1 MIDLR
6 KLGGLLPAALLLGAC
21 RAAPDAPPPPPPE
34 VSVIEVAMEPVT
46 LRDELPGRVAPLR
59 LAQVRARVAGV
70 VLKRSFAEGSEV
82 KEGQTLFVIDPAP
95 FKAAVDSALA
105 ALAKGQANLGHAE
118 ARAKRAGAL
127 AQEGLVSREAYD
139 DAMTA
144 QAMARAEIAQARS
157 ALALARLNL
166 GHATVTAPISGR
178 IGGALVTEGALVGQA
193 EATPLAVIQQIDTV
207 YVDIKQPAS
216 QLTRL
221 RRAAL
226 GGAARGEAGEH
237 AAILVL
243 DDGGEYP
250 EEGELLFSDI
260 SVDPGTGEVTLRARF
275 PNPDR
280 LLLPGMFVRVKLA
293 KHVDQAA
300 LTVPQQA
307 VGRDG
312 GGNATVVVVQPD
324 GKTAV
329 RQIQTGGVDRDRY
342 IVTSGLSAGDKVVV
356 EGHQKV
362 APGAEV
368 RAVPFTPAPAAS
380 AVTPAST
387 TSAIAPASTT
397 SAIAPT
403 PAASAAR

>member
-1 MIDLR
+1 MTDR
-6 KLGGLLPAALLLGAC
+6 CKLGGILPAALLLGAC

-34 VSVIEVAMEPVT
+34 VSVLEVKMEPVT

-59 LAQVRARVAGV
+59 LAQVRARVGGI
-70 VLKRSFAEGSEV
+70 VLKRSFTEGSEV
-82 KEGQTLFVIDPAP
+82 KEGQALFVIDPAP

-105 ALAKGQANLGHAE
+105 NLAKGQANLGQAE
-118 ARAKRAGAL
+118 ARAKRASAL
-127 AQEGLVSREAYD
+127 LREGLVSREAYD

-144 QAMARAEIAQARS
+144 QAMAHAEIAQARS

-166 GHATVTAPISGR
+166 GYATVTAPISGR

-216 QLTRL
+216 ELTRL

-226 GGAARGEAGEH
+226 DGAPSGEASEH
-237 AAILVL
+237 PAVLVL
-243 DDGGEYP
+243 DDGVEYP
-250 EEGELLFSDI
+250 EKGELLFSDI

-275 PNPDR
+275 PNPSR

-293 KHVDQAA
+293 KRVDQAA

-312 GGNATVVVVQPD
+312 GGNATVLVVQPD

-342 IVTSGLSAGDKVVV
+342 IVTSGLNAGDKVVA

-368 RAVPFTPAPAAS
+368 RVVPFTP
-380 AVTPAST
+380 V
-387 TSAIAPASTT
+387 
-397 SAIAPT
+397 
-403 PAASAAR
+403 PAASAATPVPAASAATPVPAASSAR

>member
-1 MIDLR
+1 MTDLR
-6 KLGGLLPAALLLGAC
+6 KLGGILPAALLLGAC

-34 VSVIEVAMEPVT
+34 VSVLEVKMEPVT
-46 LRDELPGRVAPLR
+46 LRDELPGRVSALR
-59 LAQVRARVAGV
+59 LAEVRARVAGV
-70 VLKRSFAEGSEV
+70 VLKRSFTEGSEV

-95 FKAAVDSALA
+95 LKAAVDSASA
-105 ALAKGQANLGHAE
+105 ALARGQASLGQAE
-118 ARAKRAGAL
+118 ARAKRATAL
-127 AQEGLVSREAYD
+127 VREGLVSGEAYD
-139 DAMTA
+139 DAMAA

-166 GHATVTAPISGR
+166 GYATVTAPISGR

-193 EATPLAVIQQIDTV
+193 EATPLAVIQQIDAV

-226 GGAARGEAGEH
+226 GGAPRGEAGEH
-237 AAILVL
+237 PAVLVL
-243 DDGGEYP
+243 DDGVEYP

-275 PNPDR
+275 PNPSR

-300 LTVPQQA
+300 LAVPQQA

-312 GGNATVVVVQPD
+312 GGNATVLVVQPD
-324 GKTAV
+324 GKTSV
-329 RQIQTGGVDRDRY
+329 RQVQTGGVDRDRY
-342 IVTSGLSAGDKVVV
+342 IVTSGLNAGDKVVI

-362 APGAEV
+362 APGAAV

-380 AVTPAST
+380 AV
-387 TSAIAPASTT
+387 APASAA
-397 SAIAPT
+397 SAVAPASSAVA
-403 PAASAAR
+403 PASAASAAR

>member
-1 MIDLR
+1 MTDLR
-6 KLGGLLPAALLLGAC
+6 KHGGLLPAALLLGLGAC
-21 RAAPDAPPPPPPE
+21 RAAADTPPTPPPPE
-34 VSVIEVAMEPVT
+34 VGVIEVQMEPVT

-59 LAQVRARVAGV
+59 LAEVRARVAGV
-70 VLKRSFAEGSEV
+70 VLKRSFTEGSEV

-95 FKAAVDSALA
+95 LKAAVDSAAA
-105 ALAKGQANLGHAE
+105 ALAKGQANLGQAE
-118 ARAKRAGAL
+118 ARAKRATAL
-127 AQEGLVSREAYD
+127 VQEGLVSREAYD
-139 DAMTA
+139 DALAA
-144 QAMARAEIAQARS
+144 QAMAHAEIAQARS
-157 ALALARLNL
+157 ALSLARLNL
-166 GHATVTAPISGR
+166 GYATVTAPISGR

-207 YVDIKQPAS
+207 HVDIKQPAS

-226 GGAARGEAGEH
+226 DAAPQGAAGEH
-237 AAILVL
+237 AALLVL
-243 DDGGEYP
+243 DDGVEYP
-250 EEGELLFSDI
+250 EKGELLFSDI

-275 PNPDR
+275 PNPSR

-293 KHVDQAA
+293 KRVDQAA

-312 GGNATVVVVQPD
+312 GGNATVLVVQPD

-329 RQIQTGGVDRDRY
+329 RQVETGGVDRDRY
-342 IVTSGLSAGDKVVV
+342 IVTSGLNAGDKVVV

-368 RAVPFTPAPAAS
+368 RAVPFTPA
-380 AVTPAST
+380 
-387 TSAIAPASTT
+387 
-397 SAIAPT
+397 
-403 PAASAAR
+403 ASAAAPAPAAPAAR